1 MKQNYDIRQIVADNL
16 RKLRTKNNLSQLEL
30 ATRTG
35 LTLTFVNNIE
45 NRKKWVSDR
54 TLALFCRE
62 LDAYPFQFFLT
73 DDIPGPDSGYLAIQE
88 TDKIMLAIQD
98 LIATYNKNKL

>member
-1 MKQNYDIRQIVADNL
+1 MKQNYDIRQIIADNL
-16 RKLRTKNNLSQLEL
+16 RKLRNKHNLSQLEL

-45 NRKKWVSDR
+45 NRKKWISGK

-88 TDKIMLAIQD
+88 NAKFINALQD
-98 LIATYNKNKL
+98 LIADYQIKN

>member
-16 RKLRTKNNLSQLEL
+16 RKLRTQNNLSQLEL

-45 NRKKWVSDR
+45 NRKKWISEK

-73 DDIPGPDSGYLAIQE
+73 DDIPGPDSGYIAIRENTKFVNALQE
-88 TDKIMLAIQD
+88 
-98 LIATYNKNKL
+98 LIATYTISK